1 MDERESIIQDFG
13 SPDVLFSI
21 LKRLK
26 IDDNVNIADFT
37 FVYRKLYD
45 CLPTEYAKQ
54 ITIKDYLNSLDILR
68 NITKMMDWENSRM
81 SFRKTLEC
89 IKVFVLSYTNMTI
102 QYKNL
107 YKGTNFDSTRPFNEE
122 NKLTY
127 SKICGEEIKE
137 DTEKKGN
144 DLETNEF
151 KENYSIKRKINEE
164 EISRPYKKIKTNT
177 TLKKLKI
184 NKRPRNIR
192 KHKINDNYKINQD
205 NKNKEI
211 NKWDY
216 VIAEYEKLIHVTI
229 KSNR

>member
-13 SPDVLFSI
+13 SPNVLFNI

-45 CLPTEYAKQ
+45 CLPTENVKQ

-89 IKVFVLSYTNMTI
+89 IKVFVLFYT
-102 QYKNL
+102 
-107 YKGTNFDSTRPFNEE
+107 
-122 NKLTY
+122 
-127 SKICGEEIKE
+127 
-137 DTEKKGN
+137 
-144 DLETNEF
+144 
-151 KENYSIKRKINEE
+151 
-164 EISRPYKKIKTNT
+164 
-177 TLKKLKI
+177 
-184 NKRPRNIR
+184 NIR
-192 KHKINDNYKINQD
+192 KHKINDNYKNNQD

-216 VIAEYEKLIHVTI
+216 VIAEYEKINSCDNQVKSVIQINNLKDNNNQEIEKIIKLTKFLIY
-229 KSNR
+229 KGSNKLNKILKNKFLEYHSFYKAYVNISFFINECFSRYQLKFLLKKNYYQKKKKKKFFLFSSYY